1 MPSEKTRCLH
11 LVKIFEEETDDDHG
25 LSTPQLIE
33 KLAERG
39 LSVERKTLYDDIKS
53 LQNFGYDI
61 QSYQRHPVE
70 YGLATRKFQAEEL
83 MLMADAV
90 QSSKFLTERKANN
103 LVSLIGE
110 LGGKSTSDTLKKR
123 IHVEGRIKSQN
134 ESVFYALNAIQTA
147 LCRRKK
153 SRLSIARKAL
163 KIRLLKSF
171 P

>member
-147 LCRRKK
+147 LLQKKK
-153 SRLSIARKAL
+153 SFI
-163 KIRLLKSF
+163 
-171 P
+171 